1 MAKGDLSKAAEVVTE
16 AAIAVVN
23 AAPLTLLAGT
33 GVGAVALMPSA
44 ASALIQR
51 VASHRAEKQRR
62 YFERWLAEI
71 GRRLDTGDGES
82 AARHVLESVEEE
94 WAHDAVAAAARA
106 TFLDI
111 DEAAIPALAAVSA
124 LQAFNKRVDRRD
136 RRAVNLLLDCD
147 HLAIDALRLFAAGC
161 WDVLQKWDHT
171 GPVQVSLFALSTSVT
186 EFGPNADNPN
196 RNRVRLTAGG
206 LSRSSAVMSGV
217 ITTRWPAHLDPS
229 GDGDSLKV
237 ADSDP
242 REWVATQ
249 TDSLAIELLER
260 HGFLVQGQTT
270 SNAEI
275 SDGAAVELLSSTDNL
290 QYLYQVFAA
299 PSPVPA
305 EPAPT

>member
-1 MAKGDLSKAAEVVTE
+1 MPKGDLSKAAEVVTE
-16 AAIAVVN
+16 AAIAIVN
-23 AAPLTLLAGT
+23 AAPLGLLAGT

-62 YFERWLAEI
+62 QFDHWLAEV
-71 GRRLDTGDGES
+71 GRRLDTGDSEG
-82 AARHVLESVEEE
+82 AARHVLESVDQE

-106 TFLDI
+106 IFLDI

-124 LQAFNKRVDRRD
+124 LQVFSKRVDRRD

-147 HLAIDALRLFAAGC
+147 RLAIDALRLFVAGC
-161 WDVLQKWDHT
+161 RRVLQKWDHT

-196 RNRVRLTAGG
+196 RNRVRLSAGG
-206 LSRSSAVMSGV
+206 VARSSAAMRGV
-217 ITTRWPAHLDPS
+217 ITTQWPAHLEPS
-229 GDGDSLKV
+229 GDGESLKV

-249 TDSLAIELLER
+249 SDSLAIELLER
-260 HGFLVQGQTT
+260 HGFLVQGQTV

-275 SDGAAVELLSSTDNL
+275 SDGEAVELLSSTDNL
-290 QYLYQVFAA
+290 HYLYQVFAE